1 MRDNEN
7 DVYSRRVVLQLTSS
21 SYYFFKVKFS
31 SIVYAPRE
39 ITGMTVLVTRICVD
53 NGEIACV
60 SHVCVRRY
68 EDDKPGIWQEGQ
80 V

>member
-1 MRDNEN
+1 M
-7 DVYSRRVVLQLTSS
+7 
-21 SYYFFKVKFS
+21 
-31 SIVYAPRE
+31 I
-39 ITGMTVLVTRICVD
+39 VLVIRICVD

-68 EDDKPGIWQEGQ
+68 KDDKPGIWQEGQ